1 LPLKSLKHGEPILH
15 GKQSGGVEGWT
26 GHSPTAGTP
35 LLRSSGIEWHQ
46 ANPGAAVLGDHHAG
60 TQMGGIHQP
69 GQMVVGM
76 PQAHLLERWA
86 LVRWGLDLWGL
97 ER

>member
-1 LPLKSLKHGEPILH
+1 MLALPLQSLQHTQPIFHGE
-15 GKQSGGVEGWT
+15 QSRGVECWM

-35 LLRSSGIEWHQ
+35 LSRGSGIEWHQ

-60 TQMGGIHQP
+60 SQMGGIHQP
-69 GQMVVGM
+69 GQMVAGM
-76 PQAHLLERWA
+76 PQAHLLERW
-86 LVRWGLDLWGL
+86 GLIGWGL